1 MSNLNVNLV
10 LMMQYMLEITRNSL
24 IIIVYHMLSILCF
37 VNFAFHFAQI
47 HTNTNK
53 CVQSQSQ
60 KSSFK
65 VFLFNE

>member
-24 IIIVYHMLSILCF
+24 TIIVYHVLSILCF
-37 VNFAFHFAQI
+37 VEFCFSFC
-47 HTNTNK
+47 TNTYK